1 MINGGKGTN
10 GGGKDSTVGSRPA
23 QTETRKAVG
32 DADACIVIGEWSEA
46 LSRVDV
52 KKLCATKTDDDT
64 KRQLVHTLPH
74 AISNPGRPATLSR
87 LQFKPE
93 LLQGFAGR
101 AIATSPKNAFSSSRV
116 FESGYW
122 LQLLGGFVGFKFQRA
137 GWSGS
142 LHAGPESESVGF
154 VALPMSVMSGQVSA
168 LRLPRARPHTG
179 RPAGSA
185 PASAA

>member
-64 KRQLVHTLPH
+64 KLQLVHTLAQPLFSRH
-74 AISNPGRPATLSR
+74 SLGRPFGKPGRSKRKGSR
-87 LQFKPE
+87 P
-93 LLQGFAGR
+93 
-101 AIATSPKNAFSSSRV
+101 
-116 FESGYW
+116 
-122 LQLLGGFVGFKFQRA
+122 
-137 GWSGS
+137 
-142 LHAGPESESVGF
+142 
-154 VALPMSVMSGQVSA
+154 
-168 LRLPRARPHTG
+168 
-179 RPAGSA
+179 
-185 PASAA
+185 